1 MAPRHITVILPAKYR
16 GGSLRITKNIVRM
29 LLKGSQ
35 NYGEQCQV
43 RLAVRADT
51 YDIGEEFRDL
61 IDNGVE
67 VREISFKEVPPED
80 VNNANY
86 FQGRNIDLQSRTYW
100 LMEDGQNNCADSDL
114 WLVVSYSVE
123 YPIAPIRPTLIFATD
138 FIQRYVPDII
148 WPPRPGEGD
157 AEALAFLRQ
166 SDGVLATT
174 PHTRLDAISYAGLP
188 ASKVYLA
195 PMEFDPTFLD
205 RYRSVSKVKEP
216 YFLWPTNPNAH
227 KNHAKAFQALDLYYG
242 KLKGKIKTKIVGV
255 SSVRMDPSHRW
266 QAKYENKAYVK
277 SVREIVA
284 GLDNLKSNVEF
295 AGEVADKEYAELLA
309 SACFLWHPTLAD
321 NGTFAA
327 VEAAY
332 MGCPTL
338 SNDYPQMRYISNRF
352 EIPMQ
357 YFNARSVK
365 EMASALKQM
374 EETPI
379 DVGLLPSR
387 ETLSLH
393 SWEAHAS
400 EYWDVIVRAAA

>member
-1 MAPRHITVILPAKYR
+1 M
-16 GGSLRITKNIVRM
+16 
-29 LLKGSQ
+29 
-35 NYGEQCQV
+35 
-43 RLAVRADT
+43 
-51 YDIGEEFRDL
+51 
-61 IDNGVE
+61 
-67 VREISFKEVPPED
+67 
-80 VNNANY
+80 
-86 FQGRNIDLQSRTYW
+86 
-100 LMEDGQNNCADSDL
+100 
-114 WLVVSYSVE
+114 
-123 YPIAPIRPTLIFATD
+123 
-138 FIQRYVPDII
+138 
-148 WPPRPGEGD
+148 
-157 AEALAFLRQ
+157 
-166 SDGVLATT
+166 
-174 PHTRLDAISYAGLP
+174 
-188 ASKVYLA
+188 
-195 PMEFDPTFLD
+195 
-205 RYRSVSKVKEP
+205 
-216 YFLWPTNPNAH
+216 
-227 KNHAKAFQALDLYYG
+227 
-242 KLKGKIKTKIVGV
+242 
-255 SSVRMDPSHRW
+255 
-266 QAKYENKAYVK
+266 K